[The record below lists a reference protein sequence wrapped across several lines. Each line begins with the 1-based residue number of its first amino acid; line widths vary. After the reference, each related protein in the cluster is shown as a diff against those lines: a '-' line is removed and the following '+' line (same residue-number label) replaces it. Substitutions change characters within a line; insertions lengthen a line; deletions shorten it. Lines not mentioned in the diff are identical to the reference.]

1 MTTSH
6 DTHTAPRW
14 VAPAE
19 QAKMIRAAL
28 KAAFPGV
35 KFSVRSQRGCS
46 ISVRWVDGPTHSS
59 VDTIARRFAG
69 GSFDG
74 MTDLRTSHTTLITTD
89 DGAELVRFGADF
101 VICQRDT
108 SDEWR
113 AEIVAEIARVAG
125 VELDFDRDVWTKR
138 VAVFVE
144 RETGRILPIAGS
156 SEYVSTILH
165 QHTSS
170 RAR

>member
-1 MTTSH
+1 
-6 DTHTAPRW
+6 
-14 VAPAE
+14 
-19 QAKMIRAAL
+19 MIRSAL

-46 ISVRWVDGPTHSS
+46 ISVRWVDGPTHRD
-59 VDTIARRFAG
+59 VDAITSLYAG

-74 MTDLRTSHTTLITTD
+74 MTDLRTSHTTMLTTD
-89 DGAELVRFGADF
+89 AGAELVRFGADF

-125 VELDFDRDVWTKR
+125 VELELERDVWTKR
-138 VAVFVE
+138 VDVFVE
-144 RETGRILPIAGS
+144 RETGRILPCTGS

-165 QHTSS
+165 QHTSA